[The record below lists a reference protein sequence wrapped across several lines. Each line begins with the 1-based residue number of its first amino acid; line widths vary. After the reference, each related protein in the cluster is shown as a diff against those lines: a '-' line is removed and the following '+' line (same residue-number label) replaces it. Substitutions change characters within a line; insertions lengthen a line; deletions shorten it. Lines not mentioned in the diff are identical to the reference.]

1 MSSEIVRF
9 YQDWGIQPGEE
20 VRFEEALDDGDYTR
34 AQFDDSGN
42 PLLAEFHA
50 SGRLFHVD
58 YWTNAPESTR
68 RDHVARHPGVPFGV
82 QVVVRYVGEYR
93 WSTSD
98 RYAGSGEPVGHL
110 VRLERVRPRGRRH
123 GHQ

>member
-9 YQDWGIQPGEE
+9 YQDWGIHPGEE

-34 AQFDDSGN
+34 AQFDDSGST
-42 PLLAEFHA
+42 LLAEFYA

-68 RDHVARHPGVPFGV
+68 RDHVARHPGVLSST
-82 QVVVRYVGEYR
+82 
-93 WSTSD
+93 WSAPTPST
-98 RYAGSGEPVGHL
+98 
-110 VRLERVRPRGRRH
+110 PR
-123 GHQ
+123 